1 MRFPRND
8 EIVTE
13 HSTPTPDPAAAH
25 ADQSL
30 RVIFWLRRLSRW
42 LGWLLSGVLLLLSL
56 AFLLFRFY
64 VLPNLDGW
72 RPWLASQASAVVGM
86 PVSLGKLQ
94 GQWQWLGPRF
104 TISQLQVRPDPGSPP
119 ITVRSTLVQP
129 SWQSLLFLEPRLALL
144 RLDGLSLDL
153 SRRTNGHLY
162 LNGIDLSA
170 GKGDGAGVDWL
181 LRQGEVSVSLQRFSW
196 QDHLL
201 GLPAF
206 TARQLTATLNNTLL
220 GHRLRA
226 VALPAASQLSHVDFD
241 ASWQGSRLRD
251 WPQWHGSATLQA
263 DAQQLNWLQ
272 RYWPGSPLS
281 AGGAAS
287 SQVQLAFEA
296 GRLTSLQGKWQ
307 LENAALGL
315 PGEKA
320 TALPRLAG
328 EVDYRSPA
336 AGQHQLSAKHLYL
349 QTLFGSLLQDAAV
362 SARWHD
368 TQGGFVEASGL
379 QLAPVLPLLRPH
391 VPAVADSAI
400 RQLQGQLQG
409 MRWQWQGPLQ
419 QPRQYLFKTRFSELA
434 PQTDAANMTLT
445 GGLSGELLAGSQQGR
460 LSLVASPMQLALPGQ
475 LKQPLRILSGE
486 GELRWQRQGT
496 GWQLA
501 IPALAVATPDFSAR
515 LQGQVRLPGQGAS
528 QSDLQLAIDNVAI
541 NRVPAYLPQLIGA
554 DTLAWLQAAL
564 QGGQAR
570 QVRATLQGDVMQFP
584 FAGGVGGRFTVDARV
599 AGGKLRFD
607 PAWPLI
613 DGIDGEYRMRN
624 DAIEV
629 AATRAATAGISL
641 RQVQVRLPDTMKD
654 TQTLQIAGLA
664 DGELATML
672 GYTRLSPVDGWLGGF
687 LSTLDASG
695 PGKLKLGLAIPLDD
709 AEKTRVSGDVS
720 LAGNTLQLRSLPL
733 PPLTDIQGGL
743 HFNEHGIASPGI
755 DYRAFGGR
763 SRLQASLDARG
774 RMQFTSQGQV
784 DVQQVLQQYVPF
796 LTPYAQGQTDY
807 KADFTVS
814 NNLDALAVQSSLQ
827 GVSTTVPAPLAK
839 ASEQSWPLQLGVFAT
854 QTGWQ
859 VDWQIPQ
866 HAQGLVAL
874 GHDGQLLGAGVGVGA
889 EAPVPEGRIAIK
901 VDAPVLQLAPWLAAL
916 PESQADGG
924 EWALPLSLG
933 IATPRFMAQGKVL
946 NNVQAALGWHG
957 GESPVALN
965 IKAREVSGTLQYMP
979 RGKGRL
985 QARLAH
991 LALPLEDDGQ
1001 PAASEA
1007 EPEITIPG
1015 LDVDIAALQW
1025 KDKVLGSLSLKAQHQ
1040 PQLWLLDEVLLQTPE
1055 GKLTMS
1061 GAAPEGKSSGA
1072 RRTEISFAANSQNA
1086 GALLARLGVPDA
1098 LVGGEGELNGRVN
1111 WLGHAAA
1118 FDLAR
1123 MSGSVKLDLRKGR
1136 FAQIDPGAARLL
1148 GVLSLQSLS
1157 RRIRLDFTDVF
1168 SSGFAFDSLTGS
1180 AEIDAGV
1187 FRSSNVLLQ
1196 GPAAKVTLQGEADLA
1211 NNRQQ
1216 VAVRITPTLSEGVAV
1231 LTGASLLNPVLG
1243 AITFAAQKLLKD
1255 PVSQILSFDYEV
1267 TGSLADPQVRK
1278 VGQRVENKPVAAPAA
1293 P

>member
-13 HSTPTPDPAAAH
+13 HSTPTPAPAAAP

-30 RVIFWLRRLSRW
+30 RVIFWLRRVCRW
-42 LGWLLSGVLLLLSL
+42 LGWLLSGVLLLLTL

-64 VLPNLDGW
+64 VLPNLDSW
-72 RPWLASQASAVVGM
+72 RPWLAARVSAAVGM
-86 PVSLGKLQ
+86 PVSLGQLQ

-104 TISQLQVRPDPGSPP
+104 TVSHLQVRPDPASPP
-119 ITVRSTLVQP
+119 VSVRSALLQP
-129 SWQSLLFLEPRLALL
+129 SWQSLLYLEPRLALL

-162 LNGIDLSA
+162 LNGVDLSA
-170 GKGDGAGVDWL
+170 GKSDGAGVDWL
-181 LRQGEVSVSLQRFSW
+181 LRQGEVSISLQRFSW

-206 TARQLTATLNNTLL
+206 TARQLTATLNNSLL
-220 GHRLRA
+220 GHQLK
-226 VALPAASQLSHVDFD
+226 VQALPAASQLSHVDFE
-241 ASWQGSRLRD
+241 ASWQGGRLRD
-251 WPQWHGSATLQA
+251 WPQWQGSATLQA
-263 DAQQLNWLQ
+263 DAPQLNWLQ

-281 AGGAAS
+281 GQGAAS
-287 SQVQLAFEA
+287 SRVQLSFEA
-296 GRLTSLQGKWQ
+296 GRLTALQGKWQ

-315 PGEKA
+315 PGEKT
-320 TALPRLAG
+320 TAVPRLAG

-336 AGQHQLSAKHLYL
+336 PGQHQLSAKHLYL
-349 QTLFGSLLQDAAV
+349 QTRFGSLLQDAAV
-362 SARWHD
+362 NARWHD
-368 TQGGFVEASGL
+368 VQGGFVEASGL
-379 QLAPVLPLLRPH
+379 QLAPVLPLLQPH
-391 VPAVADSAI
+391 VAALADSPV
-400 RQLQGQLQG
+400 RQLAGQLQG

-419 QPRQYLFKTRFSELA
+419 QPRQYLFKTRFSEVA
-434 PQTDAANMTLT
+434 PHTDAANMTLS

-460 LSLVASPMQLALPGQ
+460 LSLVASPMQVALPGQ
-475 LKQPLRILSGE
+475 LKQPLRILGGE
-486 GELRWQRQGT
+486 GELRWQRQGA

-501 IPALAVATPDFSAR
+501 IPAMAVATPDFSAR
-515 LQGQVRLPGQGAS
+515 LQGQVRLPAQGAS
-528 QSDLQLAIDNVAI
+528 QSDLQLAIDRVAI
-541 NRVPAYLPQLIGA
+541 NRVPAYLPQLIGS
-554 DTLAWLQAAL
+554 DTLTWLEGAL

-570 QVRATLQGDVMQFP
+570 QVRATLQGDVLQFP
-584 FAGGVGGRFTVDARV
+584 FAGGRGGRFTVDAQV

-613 DGIDGEYRMRN
+613 DGIEGQYRMRN

-629 AATRAATAGISL
+629 AATRASTAGIGL
-641 RQVQVRLPDTMKD
+641 QQVQVRLPDTMHD

-664 DGELATML
+664 EGELSTML

-687 LSTLDASG
+687 LSTLDSTG
-695 PGKLKLGLAIPLDD
+695 QGKLKLGLAIPLDD
-709 AEKTRVSGDVS
+709 AEKTRVSGELR

-733 PPLTDIQGGL
+733 PLLTGIDGVL

-755 DYRAFGGR
+755 DYSAFGGR
-763 SRLQASLDARG
+763 SRLQANLDARG
-774 RMQFTSQGQV
+774 RMQFSSQGQV
-784 DVQQVLQQYVPF
+784 DVPQVLQQYVPF
-796 LTPYAQGQTDY
+796 LAPYAAGQTGY
-807 KADFTVS
+807 RADFTVS
-814 NNLDALAVQSSLQ
+814 NTLDALTVQSSLQ
-827 GVSTTVPAPLAK
+827 GVRTTVPAPLAK
-839 ASEQSWPLQLGVFAT
+839 TAEQSWPLQLGVFAT
-854 QTGWQ
+854 QAGWQ

-874 GHDGQLLGAGVGVGA
+874 DHDGQLLGAGVGVGA
-889 EAPVPEGRIAIK
+889 EAPDPQGRIAIK
-901 VDAPVLQLAPWLAAL
+901 VDAPALQLGPWLAAL
-916 PESQADGG
+916 PAGAADNGT
-924 EWALPLSLG
+924 WPLPLSLG
-933 IATPRFMAQGKVL
+933 ISTPRFMAQGKVL
-946 NNVQAALGWHG
+946 NNLQAALGWRG
-957 GESPVALN
+957 GESPLQLN
-965 IKAREVSGTLQYMP
+965 VKSREVSGTLQYMP
-979 RGKGRL
+979 HGKGRL

-991 LALPLEDDGQ
+991 LALPLEDDGLP
-1001 PAASEA
+1001 PAGEP
-1007 EPEITIPG
+1007 EPEISIPG

-1180 AEIDAGV
+1180 ADIDAGV

-1267 TGSLADPQVRK
+1267 TGSLTDPQVRK
-1278 VGQRVENKPVAAPAA
+1278 VGQRVENKPAVAPAA